1 MQKELSLAVA
11 TASAAIFLTACGDE
25 NTTNITETTGIAV
38 VAAGDSLP
46 ACGEENVG
54 EIVFAED
61 SAQVYYCA
69 DGKWTTLKG
78 EQGEQGE
85 TGEAGADGKDGENGS
100 DGSSCTA
107 TPVDG
112 GIEVRCDGEVVGV
125 IANGKDGTDGEV
137 GSDGKGCTA
146 EAIENGYKILCGGDS
161 IGVLLNGEQGEKG
174 EQGEQGI
181 QGEKGEQG
189 EKGLDGASCTA
200 VALEDNSGFNVI
212 CGGDTIGVLKNGEKG
227 EAGENGS
234 GCEIADQGDGVVEVT
249 CGEGENA
256 STTTLYK
263 AMCGA
268 AAYDPAKKFCID
280 GATYD
285 LCDSKSYD
293 LATQFCA
300 ADSIYELCGTESY
313 DPATQMCLDNQI
325 VLVCSDSLDGEKIT
339 VNGTSYQCWEQK
351 WIEEK
356 ANWQYLNP
364 AISYG
369 MFTDSRDGQVYKTV
383 TVGTQTWM
391 AENLNYDYN
400 EGTAKSYCY
409 NDKPDS
415 CAKYGRLYLWSA
427 AMDSAGVFSDGGKG
441 CGYDVECNATEP
453 VRGVCPEGWHLPSKE
468 EWSVLFEAVG
478 GEDVAGTKLKSTSGW
493 DYDDHGGKTGN
504 GTDESGFSVL
514 PAGLLGPGNYYYAG
528 ESANIWSSTERS
540 SGNAYRWYFH
550 YGNESVLLNYY
561 DDFKDF
567 GYSVRCLKDSE

>member
-1 MQKELSLAVA
+1 MKKSLPVVLTVA
-11 TASAAIFLTACGDE
+11 FMALIVACGDE
-25 NTTNITETTGIAV
+25 NTTNVTNVTETSGIDV

-46 ACGEENVG
+46 ACDEENVG
-54 EIVFAED
+54 KIVFAED

-78 EQGEQGE
+78 EQGE
-85 TGEAGADGKDGENGS
+85 A
-100 DGSSCTA
+100 
-107 TPVDG
+107 
-112 GIEVRCDGEVVGV
+112 
-125 IANGKDGTDGEV
+125 GKDGTDGEV
-137 GSDGKGCTA
+137 GSDGKGCIA
-146 EAIENGYKILCGGDS
+146 EAIDNGYKILCGGDS
-161 IGVLLNGEQGEKG
+161 IGVLLNG

-364 AISYG
+364 AISYE
-369 MFTDSRDGQVYKTV
+369 MFKDARDGQIYKSV
-383 TVGTQTWM
+383 KIGNQVWM

-409 NDKPDS
+409 NDEQES
-415 CAKYGRLYLWSA
+415 CAKYGRLYTWAA
-427 AMDSAGVFSDGGKG
+427 AMDSAGVFGDGGEG
-441 CGYDVECNATEP
+441 CGFLVTCSATEP
-453 VRGVCPEGWHLPSKE
+453 VRGVCPESWHLASDT
-468 EWSVLFEAVG
+468 EWKTLFTAVG
-478 GEDVAGTKLKSTSGW
+478 GEDVAGTKLKSKSGW
-493 DYDDHGGKTGN
+493 YNNGN
-504 GTDESGFSVL
+504 GTDEYGFSGV
-514 PAGLLGPGNYYYAG
+514 PAGNRDREGLYNDAG
-528 ESANIWSSTERS
+528 KGARFWSSTERGSFPAYLWIFSYGNTTVS
-540 SGNAYRWYFH
+540 SGYHDKF
-550 YGNESVLLNYY
+550 
-561 DDFKDF
+561 F
-567 GYSVRCLKDSE
+567 GYSIRCIKD

>member
-161 IGVLLNGEQGEKG
+161 IGVLLNGEQGE
-174 EQGEQGI
+174 QGI

-227 EAGENGS
+227 ETGENGS
-234 GCEIADQGDGVVEVT
+234 GCKIADLGDGVVEVT

-268 AAYDPAKKFCID
+268 AAYDPA
-280 GATYD
+280 
-285 LCDSKSYD
+285 
-293 LATQFCA
+293 TQICA
-300 ADSIYELCGTESY
+300 
-313 DPATQMCLDNQI
+313 DNQI
-325 VLVCSDSLDGEKIT
+325 VVCSEALDGEKIT
-339 VNGTSYQCWEQK
+339 VNGISYQCWEQK

-356 ANWQYLNP
+356 ENWQYLNP
-364 AISYG
+364 AISYE
-369 MFTDSRDGQVYKTV
+369 MFKDARDGQIYKSV
-383 TVGTQTWM
+383 KIGNQVWM

-409 NDKPDS
+409 NDEQES
-415 CAKYGRLYLWSA
+415 CAKYGRLYTWAA
-427 AMDSAGVFSDGGKG
+427 AMDSAGVFGDGGKG
-441 CGYDVECNATEP
+441 CGYDVTCSAKEP
-453 VRGVCPEGWHLPSKE
+453 VRGVCPESWHLPSDT
-468 EWSVLFEAVG
+468 EWKTLFTAVG
-478 GEDVAGTKLKSTSGW
+478 GEDVAGTKLKSKSGW
-493 DYDDHGGKTGN
+493 YNNGN
-504 GTDESGFSVL
+504 GTDEYGFSVL
-514 PAGLLGPGNYYYAG
+514 PAGNRFDVGNYYNADYYAFF
-528 ESANIWSSTERS
+528 WSRTEHS
-540 SGNAYRWYFH
+540 SVNAYNWDFFYVDTYVR
-550 YGNESVLLNYY
+550 SQYY
-561 DDFKDF
+561 SKEIGF
-567 GYSVRCLKDSE
+567 SVRCLRDSD

>member
-1 MQKELSLAVA
+1 MKKSLPVVLTVA
-11 TASAAIFLTACGDE
+11 FMALIVACGDE
-25 NTTNITETTGIAV
+25 NTTNVTNVTETSGIDV

-46 ACGEENVG
+46 ACDEENVG
-54 EIVFAED
+54 KIVFAED

-78 EQGEQGE
+78 EQGE
-85 TGEAGADGKDGENGS
+85 A
-100 DGSSCTA
+100 
-107 TPVDG
+107 
-112 GIEVRCDGEVVGV
+112 
-125 IANGKDGTDGEV
+125 GKDGTDGEV
-137 GSDGKGCTA
+137 GSDGKGCIA
-146 EAIENGYKILCGGDS
+146 EAIDNGYKILCGGDS
-161 IGVLLNGEQGEKG
+161 IGVLLNG

-356 ANWQYLNP
+356 ENWQYLNP
-364 AISYG
+364 AISYE
-369 MFTDSRDGQVYKTV
+369 MFKDARDGQIYKSV
-383 TVGTQTWM
+383 KIGNQVWM

-409 NDKPDS
+409 NDEQES
-415 CAKYGRLYLWSA
+415 CAKYGRLYTWAA
-427 AMDSAGVFSDGGKG
+427 AMDSAGVFGDGGKG
-441 CGYDVECNATEP
+441 CGYDVTCSAKEP
-453 VRGVCPEGWHLPSKE
+453 VRGVCPESWHLPSDT
-468 EWSVLFEAVG
+468 EWKTLFTAVG
-478 GEDVAGTKLKSTSGW
+478 GEDVAGTKLKSKSGW
-493 DYDDHGGKTGN
+493 YNNGN
-504 GTDESGFSVL
+504 GTDEYGFSVL
-514 PAGLLGPGNYYYAG
+514 PAGNRFDVGNYYNADYYAFF
-528 ESANIWSSTERS
+528 WSRTEHSSVDAYNWDFFYVDTYVRS
-540 SGNAYRWYFH
+540 Q
-550 YGNESVLLNYY
+550 YY
-561 DDFKDF
+561 SKEIGF
-567 GYSVRCLKDSE
+567 SVRCLRDSD

>member
-1 MQKELSLAVA
+1 MKKSLPVVLTVA
-11 TASAAIFLTACGDE
+11 FMALIVACGDE
-25 NTTNITETTGIAV
+25 NTTNVTNVTETSGIDV

-78 EQGEQGE
+78 EQGE
-85 TGEAGADGKDGENGS
+85 A
-100 DGSSCTA
+100 
-107 TPVDG
+107 
-112 GIEVRCDGEVVGV
+112 
-125 IANGKDGTDGEV
+125 GKDGTDGEV

-161 IGVLLNGEQGEKG
+161 IGVLLNG

-268 AAYDPAKKFCID
+268 AAYDPA
-280 GATYD
+280 
-285 LCDSKSYD
+285 
-293 LATQFCA
+293 TQICA
-300 ADSIYELCGTESY
+300 
-313 DPATQMCLDNQI
+313 DNQI
-325 VLVCSDSLDGEKIT
+325 VVCSEVLDGEKIT
-339 VNGTSYQCWEQK
+339 VNGISYQCWEQK

-356 ANWQYLNP
+356 ENWQYLNP
-364 AISYG
+364 AISYE
-369 MFTDSRDGQVYKTV
+369 MFKDARDGQIYKSAKIGNQV
-383 TVGTQTWM
+383 WM
-391 AENLNYDYN
+391 AEDLNYDYN

-409 NDKPDS
+409 NDEQES
-415 CAKYGRLYLWSA
+415 CAKYGRLYTWAA
-427 AMDSAGVFSDGGKG
+427 AMDSAGVFGDGGKG
-441 CGYDVECNATEP
+441 CGYDVTCSAKEP
-453 VRGVCPEGWHLPSKE
+453 VRGVCPESWHLPSDT
-468 EWSVLFEAVG
+468 EWKTLFTAVG
-478 GEDVAGTKLKSTSGW
+478 GEDVAGTKLKSKSGW
-493 DYDDHGGKTGN
+493 YNNGN
-504 GTDESGFSVL
+504 GTDEYGFSGV
-514 PAGLLGPGNYYYAG
+514 PAGNRDREGLYNDAG
-528 ESANIWSSTERS
+528 KDARFWSSTERGSFPAYLWIFSYGNTTVS
-540 SGNAYRWYFH
+540 SGYHDKF
-550 YGNESVLLNYY
+550 
-561 DDFKDF
+561 F
-567 GYSVRCLKDSE
+567 GYSIRCIKD

>member
-1 MQKELSLAVA
+1 MKKSLPVVLTVA
-11 TASAAIFLTACGDE
+11 FMALIVACGDE
-25 NTTNITETTGIAV
+25 NTTNVTNVTETSGIDV

-78 EQGEQGE
+78 EQGE
-85 TGEAGADGKDGENGS
+85 A
-100 DGSSCTA
+100 
-107 TPVDG
+107 
-112 GIEVRCDGEVVGV
+112 
-125 IANGKDGTDGEV
+125 GKDGTDGEV
-137 GSDGKGCTA
+137 GSDGKGCIA
-146 EAIENGYKILCGGDS
+146 EAIDNGYKILCGGDS

-181 QGEKGEQG
+181 QGEKGQ
-189 EKGLDGASCTA
+189 DGASCTA

-227 EAGENGS
+227 KTGENGS
-234 GCEIADQGDGVVEVT
+234 GCKIADLGDGVVEVT

-268 AAYDPAKKFCID
+268 AAYDPA
-280 GATYD
+280 
-285 LCDSKSYD
+285 
-293 LATQFCA
+293 TQICA
-300 ADSIYELCGTESY
+300 
-313 DPATQMCLDNQI
+313 DNQI
-325 VLVCSDSLDGEKIT
+325 VVCSEALDGEKIT
-339 VNGTSYQCWEQK
+339 VNGISYQCWEQK

-356 ANWQYLNP
+356 ENWQYLNP
-364 AISYG
+364 AISYE
-369 MFTDSRDGQVYKTV
+369 MFKDARDGQIYKSV
-383 TVGTQTWM
+383 KIGNQVWM

-409 NDKPDS
+409 NDEPDS
-415 CAKYGRLYLWSA
+415 CAKYGRLYFWSA

-441 CGYDVECNATEP
+441 CGYGVTCSVSEP
-453 VRGVCPEGWHLPSKE
+453 VRGICPEGWHLPSKE

-493 DYDDHGGKTGN
+493 YGDGN

-514 PAGLLGPGNYYYAG
+514 PAGFRYGVGNYYYAG
-528 ESANIWSSTERS
+528 ERADFWSSTERGS
-540 SGNAYRWYFH
+540 LNAYRWYFH
-550 YGNESVLLNYY
+550 YGNESVLLIYY
-561 DDFKDF
+561 DDFKDY
-567 GYSVRCLKDSE
+567 GYSVRCLRDSD

>member
-78 EQGEQGE
+78 EQGE
-85 TGEAGADGKDGENGS
+85 AGKDGENGS

-125 IANGKDGTDGEV
+125 IANGKDGTDGEE
-137 GSDGKGCTA
+137 GSDGKGCIA

-181 QGEKGEQG
+181 QGEKGQ
-189 EKGLDGASCTA
+189 DGASCTA

-227 EAGENGS
+227 ETGENGS
-234 GCEIADQGDGVVEVT
+234 GCEIADLGDGVVEVT

-268 AAYDPAKKFCID
+268 AAYDPA
-280 GATYD
+280 
-285 LCDSKSYD
+285 
-293 LATQFCA
+293 TQICA
-300 ADSIYELCGTESY
+300 
-313 DPATQMCLDNQI
+313 DNQI
-325 VLVCSDSLDGEKIT
+325 VVCSEALDGEKIT
-339 VNGTSYQCWEQK
+339 VNGISYQCWEQK

-356 ANWQYLNP
+356 ENWQYLNP
-364 AISYG
+364 AISYE
-369 MFTDSRDGQVYKTV
+369 MFKDARDGQIYKSV
-383 TVGTQTWM
+383 KIGNQVWM

-409 NDKPDS
+409 NDEQES
-415 CAKYGRLYLWSA
+415 CAKYGRLYTWAA
-427 AMDSAGVFSDGGKG
+427 AMDSAGVFGDGGKG
-441 CGYDVECNATEP
+441 CGYDVTCSAKEP
-453 VRGVCPEGWHLPSKE
+453 VRGICPEGWHLPSDA
-468 EWSVLFEAVG
+468 EWETLFTAVG
-478 GEDVAGTKLKSTSGW
+478 GEDVAGTKLKSKSGW
-493 DYDDHGGKTGN
+493 YNNGN
-504 GTDESGFSVL
+504 GTDEYGFSVL
-514 PAGLLGPGNYYYAG
+514 PAGNRFDVGNYYNADDYAFF
-528 ESANIWSSTERS
+528 WSRTEHSSVDAYNWDFFYVDTYVRS
-540 SGNAYRWYFH
+540 Q
-550 YGNESVLLNYY
+550 YY
-561 DDFKDF
+561 SKEIGF
-567 GYSVRCLKDSE
+567 SVRCLRDSD

>member
-112 GIEVRCDGEVVGV
+112 GIEARCDGEVVGV

-161 IGVLLNGEQGEKG
+161 IGVLLNGEQGE
-174 EQGEQGI
+174 QGI

-227 EAGENGS
+227 ETGENGS
-234 GCEIADQGDGVVEVT
+234 GCKIADQGDGVVEVT

-268 AAYDPAKKFCID
+268 AAYDPA
-280 GATYD
+280 
-285 LCDSKSYD
+285 
-293 LATQFCA
+293 TQICA
-300 ADSIYELCGTESY
+300 
-313 DPATQMCLDNQI
+313 DNQI
-325 VLVCSDSLDGEKIT
+325 VSVCSEALDGEKIT
-339 VNGTSYQCWEQK
+339 VNGISYQCWEQK

-356 ANWQYLNP
+356 ENWQYLNP
-364 AISYG
+364 AISYE
-369 MFTDSRDGQVYKTV
+369 MFKDARDGQIYKSV
-383 TVGTQTWM
+383 KIGNQVWM

-409 NDKPDS
+409 NDEQES
-415 CAKYGRLYLWSA
+415 CAKYGRLYTWAA
-427 AMDSAGVFSDGGKG
+427 AMRMSPEQSSSPRVVGTIMATARTNTAFPCCQRATALTLAITTTPTTTPFPGVVRSTAASMRTTGTSSTSTRTCARSTTARRSGFPFVASGTRTRGGVG
-441 CGYDVECNATEP
+441 P
-453 VRGVCPEGWHLPSKE
+453 PL
-468 EWSVLFEAVG
+468 LAVG
-478 GEDVAGTKLKSTSGW
+478 KAATRI
-493 DYDDHGGKTGN
+493 
-504 GTDESGFSVL
+504 L
-514 PAGLLGPGNYYYAG
+514 PTIFNLL
-528 ESANIWSSTERS
+528 
-540 SGNAYRWYFH
+540 
-550 YGNESVLLNYY
+550 
-561 DDFKDF
+561 
-567 GYSVRCLKDSE
+567 

>member
-1 MQKELSLAVA
+1 MALIV
-11 TASAAIFLTACGDE
+11 ACGDE
-25 NTTNITETTGIAV
+25 NTTNVTNVTETSGIDV

-78 EQGEQGE
+78 EQGE
-85 TGEAGADGKDGENGS
+85 A
-100 DGSSCTA
+100 
-107 TPVDG
+107 
-112 GIEVRCDGEVVGV
+112 
-125 IANGKDGTDGEV
+125 GKDGTDGEV
-137 GSDGKGCTA
+137 GSDGKGCIA
-146 EAIENGYKILCGGDS
+146 EAIDNGYKILCGGDS

-364 AISYG
+364 AISYE
-369 MFTDSRDGQVYKTV
+369 MFKDARDGQIYKSV
-383 TVGTQTWM
+383 KIGNQVWM

-409 NDKPDS
+409 NDEPDS
-415 CAKYGRLYLWSA
+415 CAKYGRLYFWSA

-441 CGYDVECNATEP
+441 CGYGVTCSVSEP
-453 VRGVCPEGWHLPSKE
+453 VRGICPEGWHLPSKE

-493 DYDDHGGKTGN
+493 YGDGN

-514 PAGLLGPGNYYYAG
+514 PAGFRYGVGNYYYAG
-528 ESANIWSSTERS
+528 ERADFWSSTERGS
-540 SGNAYRWYFH
+540 LNAYRWYFH
-550 YGNESVLLNYY
+550 YGNESVLLIYY
-561 DDFKDF
+561 DDFKDY
-567 GYSVRCLKDSE
+567 GYSVRCLRDSD

>member
-174 EQGEQGI
+174 EQGERGI
-181 QGEKGEQG
+181 Q
-189 EKGLDGASCTA
+189 
-200 VALEDNSGFNVI
+200 
-212 CGGDTIGVLKNGEKG
+212 
-227 EAGENGS
+227 GENGS
-234 GCEIADQGDGVVEVT
+234 GCKIADLGDGVVEVT

-268 AAYDPAKKFCID
+268 AAYDPA
-280 GATYD
+280 
-285 LCDSKSYD
+285 
-293 LATQFCA
+293 TQICA
-300 ADSIYELCGTESY
+300 
-313 DPATQMCLDNQI
+313 DNQI
-325 VLVCSDSLDGEKIT
+325 VVCSEALDGEKIT
-339 VNGTSYQCWEQK
+339 VNGISYQCWEQK

-356 ANWQYLNP
+356 ENWQYLNP
-364 AISYG
+364 AISYE
-369 MFTDSRDGQVYKTV
+369 MFKDARDGQIYKSV
-383 TVGTQTWM
+383 KIGNQVWM

-409 NDKPDS
+409 NDEQES
-415 CAKYGRLYLWSA
+415 CAKYGRLYTWAA
-427 AMDSAGVFSDGGKG
+427 AMDSAGVFGDGGEG
-441 CGYDVECNATEP
+441 CGFLVTCSATEP
-453 VRGVCPEGWHLPSKE
+453 VRGVCPESWHLPSDT
-468 EWSVLFEAVG
+468 EWKTLFTAVG
-478 GEDVAGTKLKSTSGW
+478 GTTVAGTKLKSKSGW
-493 DYDDHGGKTGN
+493 YNNGN
-504 GTDESGFSVL
+504 GTDEYGFSGV
-514 PAGLLGPGNYYYAG
+514 PAGNRDREGLYNDAG
-528 ESANIWSSTERS
+528 KGARFWSSTERGSFPAYLWIFSYGNTTVS
-540 SGNAYRWYFH
+540 SGYHDKF
-550 YGNESVLLNYY
+550 
-561 DDFKDF
+561 F
-567 GYSVRCLKDSE
+567 GYSIRCIKD

>member
-125 IANGKDGTDGEV
+125 IANGKDGTDGEE
-137 GSDGKGCTA
+137 GSDGKGCIA

-227 EAGENGS
+227 ETGENGS
-234 GCEIADQGDGVVEVT
+234 GCKIADQGDGVVEVT

-256 STTTLYK
+256 STATLYK

-268 AAYDPAKKFCID
+268 AAYDPA
-280 GATYD
+280 
-285 LCDSKSYD
+285 
-293 LATQFCA
+293 TQICA
-300 ADSIYELCGTESY
+300 DDYIYELCGTSSY
-313 DPATQMCLDNQI
+313 DPATHMCLDNQI
-325 VLVCSDSLDGEKIT
+325 VSVCSESLDGEKIT
-339 VNGTSYQCWEQK
+339 VNGVSYLCWEQE

-356 ANWQYLNP
+356 ENWQYLNP
-364 AISYG
+364 AISYE
-369 MFTDSRDGQVYKTV
+369 MFKDARDGQIYKSV
-383 TVGTQTWM
+383 KIGNQVWM

-409 NDKPDS
+409 NDEQES
-415 CAKYGRLYLWSA
+415 CAKYGRLYTWAA
-427 AMDSAGVFSDGGKG
+427 AMDSAGVFGDGGKG
-441 CGYDVECNATEP
+441 CGYDVTCSAKEP
-453 VRGVCPEGWHLPSKE
+453 VRGICPEGWHLPSDA
-468 EWSVLFEAVG
+468 EWETLFTAVG
-478 GEDVAGTKLKSTSGW
+478 GEDVAGTKLKSKSGW
-493 DYDDHGGKTGN
+493 YNNGN
-504 GTDESGFSVL
+504 GTDEYGFSVL
-514 PAGLLGPGNYYYAG
+514 PAGNRFDVGNYYNADYYAFF
-528 ESANIWSSTERS
+528 WSRTEHSSVDAYNWDFFYVDTYVRS
-540 SGNAYRWYFH
+540 Q
-550 YGNESVLLNYY
+550 YY
-561 DDFKDF
+561 SKEIGF
-567 GYSVRCLKDSE
+567 SVRCLRDSD

>member
-78 EQGEQGE
+78 EQGE
-85 TGEAGADGKDGENGS
+85 AGKDGENGS

-125 IANGKDGTDGEV
+125 IANGKDGTDGEE
-137 GSDGKGCTA
+137 GSDGKGCIA

-174 EQGEQGI
+174 EQGERGI
-181 QGEKGEQG
+181 Q
-189 EKGLDGASCTA
+189 
-200 VALEDNSGFNVI
+200 
-212 CGGDTIGVLKNGEKG
+212 
-227 EAGENGS
+227 GENGS
-234 GCEIADQGDGVVEVT
+234 GCKIADLGDGVVEVT

-268 AAYDPAKKFCID
+268 AAYDPA
-280 GATYD
+280 
-285 LCDSKSYD
+285 
-293 LATQFCA
+293 TQICA
-300 ADSIYELCGTESY
+300 DDYIYELCGTSSY
-313 DPATQMCLDNQI
+313 DPATHMCLDNQI
-325 VLVCSDSLDGEKIT
+325 VSVCSESLDGEKIT
-339 VNGTSYQCWEQK
+339 VNGVSYLCWEQE

-356 ANWQYLNP
+356 ENWQYLNP
-364 AISYG
+364 AISYE
-369 MFTDSRDGQVYKTV
+369 MFKDARDGQIYKSV
-383 TVGTQTWM
+383 KIGNQVWM

-409 NDKPDS
+409 NDEQES
-415 CAKYGRLYLWSA
+415 CAKYGRLYTWAA
-427 AMDSAGVFSDGGKG
+427 AMDSAGVFGDGGKG
-441 CGYDVECNATEP
+441 CGYDVMCSAKEP
-453 VRGVCPEGWHLPSKE
+453 VRGVCPESWHLPSDT
-468 EWSVLFEAVG
+468 EWKTLFTAVG
-478 GEDVAGTKLKSTSGW
+478 GTTVAGTKLKSKSGW
-493 DYDDHGGKTGN
+493 YNNGN
-504 GTDESGFSVL
+504 GTDEYGFSGV
-514 PAGLLGPGNYYYAG
+514 PAGNRDREGLYNDAG
-528 ESANIWSSTERS
+528 KGARFWSSTERGSFPAYLWIFSYGNTTVS
-540 SGNAYRWYFH
+540 SGYHDKF
-550 YGNESVLLNYY
+550 
-561 DDFKDF
+561 F
-567 GYSVRCLKDSE
+567 GYSIRCIKD

>member
-1 MQKELSLAVA
+1 MKKSLPVVLTVA
-11 TASAAIFLTACGDE
+11 FMALIVACGDE
-25 NTTNITETTGIAV
+25 NTTNVTNVTETSGIDV

-46 ACGEENVG
+46 ACDEENVG
-54 EIVFAED
+54 KIVFAED
-61 SAQVYYCA
+61 SVQVYYCA

-78 EQGEQGE
+78 EQGE
-85 TGEAGADGKDGENGS
+85 A
-100 DGSSCTA
+100 
-107 TPVDG
+107 
-112 GIEVRCDGEVVGV
+112 
-125 IANGKDGTDGEV
+125 GKDGTDGEV
-137 GSDGKGCTA
+137 GSDGKGCIA
-146 EAIENGYKILCGGDS
+146 EAIENGYKLLCGGDS
-161 IGVLLNGEQGEKG
+161 IGVLLNGEQGEK
-174 EQGEQGI
+174 GEQGI

-383 TVGTQTWM
+383 TVGSQTWM
-391 AENLNYDYN
+391 AENLNYAYLQPTSGED
-400 EGTAKSYCY
+400 SSSFCY
-409 NDKPDS
+409 NDEPDS

-441 CGYDVECNATEP
+441 CGYDVECNARVP
-453 VRGVCPEGWHLPSKE
+453 VRGVCPAGWHLPSKA
-468 EWSVLFEAVG
+468 EWWTLFETIG
-478 GEDVAGTKLKSTSGW
+478 DTSIAGKKLKSTSGW
-493 DYDDHGGKTGN
+493 YDDGN
-504 GTDESGFSVL
+504 GMDTYGFSLL
-514 PAGLLGPGNYYYAG
+514 PAGHRNGAGNY
-528 ESANIWSSTERS
+528 
-540 SGNAYRWYFH
+540 GNANFWSATVDVSGSTYRMDLGYSYDYASLR
-550 YGNESVLLNYY
+550 YGGKNYAR
-561 DDFKDF
+561 
-567 GYSVRCLKDSE
+567 SVRCLKD

>member
-1 MQKELSLAVA
+1 MKKSLPVVLTVA
-11 TASAAIFLTACGDE
+11 FMALIVACGDE
-25 NTTNITETTGIAV
+25 NTTNVTNVTETSGIDV

-78 EQGEQGE
+78 EQGE
-85 TGEAGADGKDGENGS
+85 A
-100 DGSSCTA
+100 
-107 TPVDG
+107 
-112 GIEVRCDGEVVGV
+112 
-125 IANGKDGTDGEV
+125 GKDGTDGEV
-137 GSDGKGCTA
+137 GSDGKGCIA
-146 EAIENGYKILCGGDS
+146 EAIDNGYKILCGGDS
-161 IGVLLNGEQGEKG
+161 IGVLLNGEQGE
-174 EQGEQGI
+174 QGKQS
-181 QGEKGEQG
+181 EKGEQG

-227 EAGENGS
+227 ETGENGS
-234 GCEIADQGDGVVEVT
+234 GCEIADLGDGVVEVT

-364 AISYG
+364 AISYE
-369 MFTDSRDGQVYKTV
+369 MFKDARDGQIYKSV
-383 TVGTQTWM
+383 KIGNQVWM

-409 NDKPDS
+409 NDEQES
-415 CAKYGRLYLWSA
+415 CAKYGRLYTWAA
-427 AMDSAGVFSDGGKG
+427 AMDSAGVFGDGGKG
-441 CGYDVECNATEP
+441 CGYDVTCSAKEP
-453 VRGVCPEGWHLPSKE
+453 VRGVCPESWHLPSKA
-468 EWSVLFEAVG
+468 EWETLFTAVG
-478 GEDVAGTKLKSTSGW
+478 GTTVAGTKLKSKSGW
-493 DYDDHGGKTGN
+493 YNNGN
-504 GTDESGFSVL
+504 GTDEYGFSVL
-514 PAGLLGPGNYYYAG
+514 PAGNRFDVGNYYNADDYAFF
-528 ESANIWSSTERS
+528 WSRTEHSSVDAYNWDFFYVDTYVRS
-540 SGNAYRWYFH
+540 Q
-550 YGNESVLLNYY
+550 YY
-561 DDFKDF
+561 SKEIGF
-567 GYSVRCLKDSE
+567 SVRCLRDSD

>member
-174 EQGEQGI
+174 EQGERGI
-181 QGEKGEQG
+181 Q
-189 EKGLDGASCTA
+189 
-200 VALEDNSGFNVI
+200 
-212 CGGDTIGVLKNGEKG
+212 
-227 EAGENGS
+227 GENGS
-234 GCEIADQGDGVVEVT
+234 GCKIADLGDGVVEVT

-268 AAYDPAKKFCID
+268 AAYDPA
-280 GATYD
+280 
-285 LCDSKSYD
+285 
-293 LATQFCA
+293 TQICA
-300 ADSIYELCGTESY
+300 
-313 DPATQMCLDNQI
+313 DNQI
-325 VLVCSDSLDGEKIT
+325 VVCSEALDGEKIT
-339 VNGTSYQCWEQK
+339 VNGISYQCWEQK

-356 ANWQYLNP
+356 ENWQYLNP
-364 AISYG
+364 AISYE
-369 MFTDSRDGQVYKTV
+369 MFKDARDGQIYKSV
-383 TVGTQTWM
+383 KIGNQVWM

-409 NDKPDS
+409 NDEQES
-415 CAKYGRLYLWSA
+415 CAKYGRLYTWAA
-427 AMDSAGVFSDGGKG
+427 AMDSAGVFGDGGKG
-441 CGYDVECNATEP
+441 CGYDVTCSAKEP
-453 VRGVCPEGWHLPSKE
+453 VRGVCPESWHLPSDT
-468 EWSVLFEAVG
+468 EWKTLFTAVG
-478 GEDVAGTKLKSTSGW
+478 GEDVAGTKLKSKSGW
-493 DYDDHGGKTGN
+493 YNNGN
-504 GTDESGFSVL
+504 GTDEYGFSVL
-514 PAGLLGPGNYYYAG
+514 PAGNRFDVGNYYNADDYAFF
-528 ESANIWSSTERS
+528 WSRTEHSSVDAYNWDFFYVDTYVRS
-540 SGNAYRWYFH
+540 Q
-550 YGNESVLLNYY
+550 YY
-561 DDFKDF
+561 SKEIGF
-567 GYSVRCLKDSE
+567 SVRCLRDSD

>member
-1 MQKELSLAVA
+1 MKKSLPVVLTVA
-11 TASAAIFLTACGDE
+11 FMALIVACGDE
-25 NTTNITETTGIAV
+25 NTTNVTNVTETSGIDV

-46 ACGEENVG
+46 ACDEENVG
-54 EIVFAED
+54 KIVFAED

-78 EQGEQGE
+78 EQGE
-85 TGEAGADGKDGENGS
+85 A
-100 DGSSCTA
+100 
-107 TPVDG
+107 
-112 GIEVRCDGEVVGV
+112 
-125 IANGKDGTDGEV
+125 GKDGTDGEV
-137 GSDGKGCTA
+137 GSDGKGCIA
-146 EAIENGYKILCGGDS
+146 EAIDNGYKILCGGDS
-161 IGVLLNGEQGEKG
+161 IGVLLNGEQGEK
-174 EQGEQGI
+174 GEQGI

-227 EAGENGS
+227 ETGENGS
-234 GCEIADQGDGVVEVT
+234 GCKIADLGDGVVEVT

-364 AISYG
+364 AISYE
-369 MFTDSRDGQVYKTV
+369 MFKDARDGQIYKSV
-383 TVGTQTWM
+383 KIGNQVWM

-409 NDKPDS
+409 NDEPDS
-415 CAKYGRLYLWSA
+415 CAKYGRLYFWSA

-441 CGYDVECNATEP
+441 CGYGVTCSVSEP
-453 VRGVCPEGWHLPSKE
+453 VRGICPEGWHLPSKE

-493 DYDDHGGKTGN
+493 DYDDHGGRIGN
-504 GTDESGFSVL
+504 GTDESSFSVL
-514 PAGLLGPGNYYYAG
+514 PAGFRYGVGNYYYAG
-528 ESANIWSSTERS
+528 ERADFWSSTERS